1 MNHDTIL
8 KKVLPN
14 QKTVVILGN
23 ARTGTSL
30 ISGILTKM
38 GISMDSQ
45 YGDPDVYAP
54 KGYYESQE
62 AHSITTQIIQLAR
75 DLSLIHI

>member
-1 MNHDTIL
+1 MNHDIIL
-8 KKVLPN
+8 KKPLPN

-23 ARTGTSL
+23 ARSGTSL

-45 YGDPDVYAP
+45 YGKPDEYVP
-54 KGYYESQE
+54 KGYYE
-62 AHSITTQIIQLAR
+62 IQ
-75 DLSLIHI
+75 SLMPRQSTRFIGFLFLKPWK

>member
-1 MNHDTIL
+1 MNHDIIL
-8 KKVLPN
+8 KKALPN

-23 ARTGTSL
+23 ARSGTSL

-45 YGDPDVYAP
+45 YGKPD
-54 KGYYESQE
+54 K
-62 AHSITTQIIQLAR
+62 
-75 DLSLIHI
+75 